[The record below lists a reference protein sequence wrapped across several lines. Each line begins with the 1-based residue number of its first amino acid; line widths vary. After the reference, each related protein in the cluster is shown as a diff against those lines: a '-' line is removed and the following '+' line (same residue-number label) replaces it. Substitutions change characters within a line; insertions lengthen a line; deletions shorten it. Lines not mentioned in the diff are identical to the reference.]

1 MELVVLGIITA
12 RGGSKSIPR
21 KNVKLVAD
29 KPLVAWTI
37 QAALD
42 CRSLNRVI
50 VSTDDAEIEE
60 VCLKW
65 GTEVP
70 FRRPVEMAQD
80 TSPHIDVIIHATE
93 WLETHQNYSPDYIV
107 LLQPTSPLRTAQDI
121 DAAVALALQKD
132 ADCIISVSDSPAHPY
147 LNKRITEEGKL
158 VDFVDTPKGY
168 LPRQSF
174 PPAYIVNGAIYLG
187 RRDVL
192 LRERTWYTD
201 HTYPYIMSPEHSL
214 DVDTSWDLY
223 LADLVLRDRHGSY
236 TSPCQE

>member
-1 MELVVLGIITA
+1 MLGLVTA
-12 RGGSKSIPR
+12 RGGSRAIRR
-21 KNVKLVAD
+21 KNIRLVAG

-42 CRSLNRVI
+42 CRSLNRVV

-65 GTEVP
+65 GAEVP
-70 FRRPVEMAQD
+70 FRRPVELAQD
-80 TSPHIDVIIHATE
+80 NSPHVDVIAHAVE
-93 WLETHQNYSPDYIV
+93 WLMTNEDYCPDYIV

-121 DAAVALALQKD
+121 DGAVALALQRN
-132 ADCIISVSDSPAHPY
+132 ADCVVGVSESPAHPY

-174 PPAYIVNGAIYLG
+174 PPAYIVNGAIYLA

-192 LRERTWYTD
+192 LRERTWYTSR
-201 HTYPYIMSPEHSL
+201 TYPYIMSPEHSL

-223 LADLVLRDRHGSY
+223 LADLMLRDEFQN
-236 TSPCQE
+236 TK